1 MRHEVGETGT
11 DSDGSETVQL
21 RVGLEPTSQDS
32 NLAKTQ
38 IGTWMQSL
46 NWDHIWS
53 QDLKKLSFFLFE
65 GKIQWE
71 TKW

>member
-1 MRHEVGETGT
+1 M

-38 IGTWMQSL
+38 TGTWMQSL

-53 QDLKKLSFFLFE
+53 QDLKKLSFFMSLWRKNSVSNKVI
-65 GKIQWE
+65 GK
-71 TKW
+71 K

>member
-1 MRHEVGETGT
+1 M

-38 IGTWMQSL
+38 TGTWMHSL
-46 NWDHIWS
+46 STEITSDHSI
-53 QDLKKLSFFLFE
+53 
-65 GKIQWE
+65 
-71 TKW
+71 